1 MKILLFTVTFL
12 CVSLGW
18 SQSIYFIENNE
29 LLPVENVEVMDIE
42 TNLVYAVSDKNG
54 IVAIDNSW
62 RMKTVF
68 FSHPEFGLLKFDLA
82 TAVVENNQIKVVL
95 KHLTNTY
102 DEVVAS
108 GSRFKEKKKDLVQ
121 KVQLVNGKDIENLNQ
136 SSTAD
141 LVAGTGNVM
150 VQKSQLGGGSP
161 IIRGFETNKILLVVD
176 GIRMNNAIY
185 RGGHLQNVVTLDNAI
200 MDKMEVV
207 YGPGSVV
214 YGSDALGGV
223 LSFTTKNPTL
233 ATDEK
238 LRTTGGA
245 YLRYNSAATGYG
257 GHAHVSVAKQKFG
270 SLTSFTYS
278 NFGDLRQGAKR
289 SPAYPSFG
297 ARNWYV
303 ERING
308 IDSMIVNADT
318 NLQVGSA
325 YQQYDLL
332 QKFLY
337 SPKKGVEHMLN
348 FQYSTSSDV
357 PRYDRLTQWK
367 GGGPRYAEWYYGP
380 QKRLLGAYHFNLA
393 KATKLFD
400 QLQFVTAYQ
409 NIEESRITRNF
420 RKDDKNYRYE
430 NIDVMTLNLD
440 LAKKISKHEL
450 RYGIEGTYN
459 NVNSTAFTKNIVTNE
474 ESPLDTRYPDG
485 GSSMYSAA
493 AYLTHKIEFGN
504 NKWVLN
510 DGIRYSHVGLRA
522 KFDDTTYFPFPYHSV
537 AQDHDALN
545 GNLGL
550 VFMPGHGWRMIAGVS
565 SGFRAPNVDD
575 LSKVFESVPGNVIVP
590 NKDLKPEYTY
600 NAELGISKLFSPG
613 VTVSV
618 NGYYTELVNAITVQ
632 PTTFNGLDSIVYDGE
647 LSQVTTTMNAGSA
660 YVYGVEG
667 GISGELNPWLNVF
680 ATVNYTYGRIR
691 KNGIDFPLD
700 HIPPVFGKVNFNIH
714 YKKFS
719 SDFFVN
725 YSGWKRFEDYNLV
738 GEDNFANAT
747 PDGMPAWYTINARLN
762 YKFHKMLSVQL
773 ACENIFDQNYRVFA
787 SNISAP
793 GRNFILTL
801 RTNF

>member
-1 MKILLFTVTFL
+1 MTLL
-12 CVSLGW
+12 CVSTVR
-18 SQSIYFIENNE
+18 SQSIYFIDN
-29 LLPVENVEVMDIE
+29 LDSLPVENVEVMDVE
-42 TNLVYAVSDKNG
+42 THLTYGVSDKNG
-54 IVAIDNSW
+54 MIPIDGYW

-68 FSHPEFGLLKFDLA
+68 FSHSEFGFLKYDLA
-82 TAVVENNQIKVVL
+82 IAKVENGQIL
-95 KHLTNTY
+95 IILEHLTNTY

-121 KVQLVNGKDIENLNQ
+121 KIQLVSRKEIENLNQ

-176 GIRMNNAIY
+176 GVRMNNAIY
-185 RGGHLQNVVTLDNAI
+185 RGGHLQNVITLDNAI
-200 MDKMEVV
+200 MEKMEVV

-223 LSFTTKNPTL
+223 LSFTTKNPLLSNTS
-233 ATDEK
+233 K
-238 LRTTGGA
+238 MRTSGGA
-245 YLRYNSAATGYG
+245 YIRYNSANTGYS
-257 GHAHVSVAKQKFG
+257 GHAHVSLGRKKFG

-289 SPAYPSFG
+289 SPSYPSFG
-297 ARNWYV
+297 TRNWYV

-308 IDSMIVNADT
+308 IDSMIVNIDT
-318 NLQVGSA
+318 NLQIGSA
-325 YQQYDLL
+325 YQQYDVL

-337 SPKKGVEHMLN
+337 APKKGVEHVLN
-348 FQYSTSSDV
+348 LQYSTSSDV
-357 PRYDRLTQWK
+357 PRFDRLTQWK
-367 GGGPRYAEWYYGP
+367 NGGPRYAEWYYGP
-380 QKRLLGAYHFNLA
+380 QKRLFGAYHFNLV
-393 KATKLFD
+393 KKVKMFD

-409 NIEESRITRNF
+409 NIEESRITRNY
-420 RKDDKNYRYE
+420 RSDDKNYRIE
-430 NIDVMTLNLD
+430 TIDVMTLNLD
-440 LAKKISKHEL
+440 LAKKISRHEL
-450 RYGIEGTYN
+450 RYGVEGTYN
-459 NVNSTAFTKNIVTNE
+459 AVGSEAFTENIVTGAK
-474 ESPLDTRYPDG
+474 SSLDTRYPDG
-485 GSSMYSAA
+485 GSSMFSAA
-493 AYLTHKIEFGN
+493 AYFTHKIEFGN

-522 KFDDTTYFPFPYHSV
+522 NFIDTTYFPFPYSNV
-537 AQDHDALN
+537 AQDHDAVN

-550 VFMPGHGWRMIAGVS
+550 VFMPGKGWRLIAGVS

-590 NKDLKPEYTY
+590 NKDIKPEYTY
-600 NAELGISKLFSPG
+600 NAELGVSKLFAPG

-632 PTTFNGLDSIVYDGE
+632 PTTFNGLDSIVYDNE

-660 YVYGVEG
+660 YLYGVEG
-667 GISGELNPWLNVF
+667 GVRGELNSWLNVF

-700 HIPPVFGKVNFNIH
+700 HIPPVFGKMNFNIH

-719 SDFFVN
+719 SDFFLN

-747 PDGMPAWYTINARLN
+747 VDGMPSWYTINARLN
-762 YKFHKMLSVQL
+762 YKMHKNLSIQI

-801 RTNF
+801 RSNF